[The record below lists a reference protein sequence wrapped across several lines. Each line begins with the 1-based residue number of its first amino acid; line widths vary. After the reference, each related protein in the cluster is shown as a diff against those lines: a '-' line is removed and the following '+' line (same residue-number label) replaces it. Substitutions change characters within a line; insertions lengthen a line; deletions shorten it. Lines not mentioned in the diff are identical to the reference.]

1 MIDRMT
7 KYSFVLLSGGEAEF
21 LRQIEALGLVDI
33 TRSSKPVDD
42 RSSALVS
49 KIAELKSAIEKLVK
63 TDFSKDPDYEKFSNA
78 SLSEIE
84 NPLETFKQDE
94 ADLSRSC
101 QRRAASLKTERLGA
115 ASTRESWRPSAKEGL
130 KSAFTRLP
138 LSISTQLGRSNSRSR
153 SSRGARMRSGS

>member
-49 KIAELKSAIEKLVK
+49 KIAELKSAIEG
-63 TDFSKDPDYEKFSNA
+63 E
-78 SLSEIE
+78 
-84 NPLETFKQDE
+84 
-94 ADLSRSC
+94 
-101 QRRAASLKTERLGA
+101 
-115 ASTRESWRPSAKEGL
+115 EGGQ
-130 KSAFTRLP
+130 A
-138 LSISTQLGRSNSRSR
+138 
-153 SSRGARMRSGS
+153 

>member
-63 TDFSKDPDYEKFSNA
+63 TDFSKDPDY
-78 SLSEIE
+78 
-84 NPLETFKQDE
+84 
-94 ADLSRSC
+94 DLRDRKSSGNIQAGRG
-101 QRRAASLKTERLGA
+101 RPVFAPVGAVRGVPRA
-115 ASTRESWRPSAKEGL
+115 
-130 KSAFTRLP
+130 
-138 LSISTQLGRSNSRSR
+138 
-153 SSRGARMRSGS
+153 